1 LQISKI
7 EKVVPI
13 HQSWNFK
20 LISKRLLRLHDHG
33 LMRIFKLNVVT
44 PGQDFNKSM
53 FFESLISTPFY
64 QELFFDHY
72 SQISKG
78 RHGPFLIQNIN
89 AKSFS
94 EQLKDF
100 FLEDFIQV
108 LSSPKWGCPPIKK
121 DSLNKV
127 KNILPVIVNQ
137 DSFIYFLDKCR
148 SFNNLSNEAN
158 IYEHEWSHNLTSFY
172 EYVIFNKESHTAYLI
187 ILTYE

>member
-1 LQISKI
+1 MQISKI

-13 HQSWNFK
+13 HQSWDFK
-20 LISKRLLRLHDHG
+20 LISKSLLRLHDHG

-78 RHGPFLIQNIN
+78 RHGPFLVQNIN

-148 SFNNLSNEAN
+148 SFNKLSNEAN

>member
-1 LQISKI
+1 
-7 EKVVPI
+7 
-13 HQSWNFK
+13 
-20 LISKRLLRLHDHG
+20 
-33 LMRIFKLNVVT
+33 MRIFKLNVVT

-78 RHGPFLIQNIN
+78 RHGPFLVQNIN

-148 SFNNLSNEAN
+148 SFNKLSNEAN